1 MTPAPSPPTFVVSV
15 FNQKGGISK
24 TTTATNLAVCLQ
36 ACGASVVVIDLDA
49 QGDSTKHLCAET
61 RFSGGIYELFMGQC
75 DLLAAL
81 HPTRFDQIRIVPST
95 YDLAGIEVQLASQ
108 LSNTDDWQTL
118 LQRAIYAAIEKLDVD
133 FIVIDCPPGLGF
145 LPVNALAA
153 SDAVLIPV
161 TATPLAYDGLMRT
174 LPIIDYI
181 RGRYNKQLQLH
192 GILLTLVGRDM
203 VGRKT
208 VARLKENFAKDM
220 YKSEVPLDDAVVEAS
235 GHRLPV
241 SVFAPKSRA
250 SLSYLNAAVEFIE
263 RQDLILRR
271 RAGVAGDPPKR
282 PMAELRA
289 RAHSALMT
297 LHAHHG
303 QAPSDAAALSEN
315 RRALRDKLSSGRTM
329 MQNLHFWLV
338 NAAIYYR
345 GPFFMALILGLLL
358 SLFGLANAIL
368 ILFPP
373 AP

>member
-1 MTPAPSPPTFVVSV
+1 
-15 FNQKGGISK
+15 
-24 TTTATNLAVCLQ
+24 
-36 ACGASVVVIDLDA
+36 
-49 QGDSTKHLCAET
+49 
-61 RFSGGIYELFMGQC
+61 
-75 DLLAAL
+75 
-81 HPTRFDQIRIVPST
+81 
-95 YDLAGIEVQLASQ
+95 
-108 LSNTDDWQTL
+108 
-118 LQRAIYAAIEKLDVD
+118 
-133 FIVIDCPPGLGF
+133 
-145 LPVNALAA
+145 
-153 SDAVLIPV
+153 
-161 TATPLAYDGLMRT
+161 
-174 LPIIDYI
+174 
-181 RGRYNKQLQLH
+181 
-192 GILLTLVGRDM
+192 
-203 VGRKT
+203 
-208 VARLKENFAKDM
+208 
-220 YKSEVPLDDAVVEAS
+220 
-235 GHRLPV
+235 
-241 SVFAPKSRA
+241 VFAPKSRA